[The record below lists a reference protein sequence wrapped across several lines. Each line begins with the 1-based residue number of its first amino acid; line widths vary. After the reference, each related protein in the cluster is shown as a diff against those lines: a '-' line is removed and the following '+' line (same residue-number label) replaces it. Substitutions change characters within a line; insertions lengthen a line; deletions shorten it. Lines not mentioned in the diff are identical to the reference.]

1 MVKSKE
7 IVVEIDRLK
16 EIRDFLLAIDKT
28 DYNEISDGIE
38 KVVFTLSYLIVDGK
52 KVWVQYYI
60 KTVDNGTY
68 L

>member
-52 KVWVQYYI
+52 KV
-60 KTVDNGTY
+60 
-68 L
+68 

>member
-7 IVVEIDRLK
+7 IIVEVDRLK

-38 KVVFTLSYLIVDGK
+38 KVVYTLAYMIVDGK
-52 KVWVQYYI
+52 K
-60 KTVDNGTY
+60 